1 MFIRRI
7 IRYLFKDK
15 RQRALSK
22 QPIYV
27 QLEFSF
33 MEFLSSSLIQR
44 LMKYLLDVG
53 RISIKQYTLYM
64 LLVQT
69 INNTNTMI
77 GTDAYI
83 RAVNYDIKHNL
94 ENFYWVYKL
103 LTIHVKKEHLLKLQW
118 EYSNARETI

>member
-15 RQRALSK
+15 RQRARSK

-33 MEFLSSSLIQR
+33 MEFLSSSSIQEM
-44 LMKYLLDVG
+44 MKYLSDVG
-53 RISIKQYTLYM
+53 RISVKEYTLYT

-69 INNTNTMI
+69 IANTNTMI
-77 GTDAYI
+77 GPDAYI
-83 RAVNYDIKHNL
+83 RAINYDVKHNL
-94 ENFYWVYKL
+94 EHFYLVYKL

-118 EYSNARETI
+118 EYCNARETI

>member
-1 MFIRRI
+1 MRIRRV

-44 LMKYLLDVG
+44 LMKYLLDAG
-53 RISIKQYTLYM
+53 RVSVKQYTLYT

-69 INNTNTMI
+69 IENTNTMI
-77 GTDAYI
+77 ETDAYT
-83 RAVNYDIKHNL
+83 RAVNYDMKHNL
-94 ENFYWVYKL
+94 EHFYSVYKL

-118 EYSNARETI
+118 EYCNARETI

>member
-1 MFIRRI
+1 
-7 IRYLFKDK
+7 
-15 RQRALSK
+15 
-22 QPIYV
+22 
-27 QLEFSF
+27 

-53 RISIKQYTLYM
+53 RISVKQYTLYM

-69 INNTNTMI
+69 IDDTNTMI

-83 RAVNYDIKHNL
+83 RAANYDMQRHL
-94 ENFYWVYKL
+94 EHFYKVYKL

-118 EYSNARETI
+118 EYCNARKTI

>member
-22 QPIYV
+22 QPVYI

-53 RISIKQYTLYM
+53 HISVKQYTLYM

-69 INNTNTMI
+69 IDDTNTMI

-83 RAVNYDIKHNL
+83 RAVNYDMQHHL
-94 ENFYWVYKL
+94 EHFYKVYKL
-103 LTIHVKKEHLLKLQW
+103 LTIHVKKEHLLELQW
-118 EYSNARETI
+118 EYCNARKTI